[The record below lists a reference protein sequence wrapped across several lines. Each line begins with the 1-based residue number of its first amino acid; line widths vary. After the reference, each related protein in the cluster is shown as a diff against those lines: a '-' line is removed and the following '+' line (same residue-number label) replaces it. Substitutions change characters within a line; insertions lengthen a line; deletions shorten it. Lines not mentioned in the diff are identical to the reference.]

1 MVLARLIDISLS
13 FGIVIKRL
21 GSFGPIRVQPFGLS
35 YMYTM
40 CEVQI

>member
-21 GSFGPIRVQPFGLS
+21 GSFGPIRVQP